1 MSELRL
7 RSATRAIVL
16 DPSERVLLVCFDF
29 GDRIVWA
36 APGGGLEEGEAD
48 EDAIRR
54 ELAEEAGLEGFELG
68 PLVWTRTHHFPL
80 GGGRWDGQTE
90 RYYLV
95 RAPSFEPVPRLSW
108 DELRAEG
115 MTDVR
120 WWTLAELEAA
130 EARFAP
136 RRLAILL
143 RELIRHGPPT
153 EPLDVG
159 D

>member
-1 MSELRL
+1 
-7 RSATRAIVL
+7 
-16 DPSERVLLVCFDF
+16 
-29 GDRIVWA
+29 
-36 APGGGLEEGEAD
+36 
-48 EDAIRR
+48 
-54 ELAEEAGLEGFELG
+54 
-68 PLVWTRTHHFPL
+68 
-80 GGGRWDGQTE
+80 
-90 RYYLV
+90 
-95 RAPSFEPVPRLSW
+95 
-108 DELRAEG
+108 